1 MSRVFTVHRKAGFF
15 GRDFPVSECVLSG
28 GIRHHVHEYPHTPG
42 GDTEPM
48 GRKLYTIRMK
58 AFFLDVPGSKLNKE
72 FPDLYPTTLQILRTA
87 FEEEKV
93 ADLLIPTVGTIK
105 ARAVNW
111 TQTMSSGNLSG
122 ENVDLEFLEEYESQ
136 YLDKSGSVDINLD
149 VGAAND
155 ALQLAVSTKLAELD
169 DGEFG
174 NVDPRID
181 KATSLFQAIN
191 DAVGAVL
198 AIRDTVDIAARLIE
212 AKILKVAD
220 LCREVDRT
228 LGTLQG
234 ADFVRIMQANRDLW
248 QSVNETLENVTQ
260 KPSAIQFYETPKL
273 MGINEVAVVLARYDV
288 KATDL
293 LNLNGFEDAFAIPPG
308 TRVKYLNLA
317 A

>member
-15 GRDFPVSECVLSG
+15 GRVFPVTDCVITG

-48 GRKLYTIRMK
+48 GRKLYTIRMR
-58 AFFLDVPGSKLNKE
+58 AFFGSVPGSKLNRDY
-72 FPDLYPTTLQILRTA
+72 PDLYPTTLQILRAA

-105 ARAVNW
+105 ARAVGW

-122 ENVDLEFLEEYESQ
+122 ETMELEFLEEYENQ
-136 YLDKSGSVDINLD
+136 YLDNSGSVDINID
-149 VGAAND
+149 VDAAND
-155 ALQLAVSTKLAELD
+155 ALQTAAAAKLADLD
-169 DGEFG
+169 TGEFG
-174 NVDPRID
+174 NPDPRIE
-181 KATSLFQAIN
+181 KATSLFQSLN

-198 AIRDTVDIAARLIE
+198 AIRDTVDVAARLIE
-212 AKILKVAD
+212 SKLLKVAD

-234 ADFVRIMQANRDLW
+234 ADFVRVMQANRDLW
-248 QSVNETLENVTQ
+248 QSVNETIENVTK
-260 KPSAIQFYETPKL
+260 KPSPLQYYETPKL
-273 MGINEVAVVLARYDV
+273 MGVNEVAIALSKYGV
-288 KATDL
+288 KPVDL
-293 LNLNGFEDAFAIPPG
+293 LSLNGFEDAFAIPPG
-308 TRVKYLNLA
+308 YRVKYLNLA